1 MDTPRS
7 VCSDPCL
14 SGYRKCLQSGRLPCC
29 FDCVLCNDGEITNS
43 TAMEKCENCP
53 DDQWPNFYRNQCIKR
68 PLHFLSYEDPL
79 GKTLTIVA
87 FVFSAITAMVLWIFV
102 KYRKTPL
109 VRANNCK
116 LSYVLLTSLFWDFL
130 LSFLFIGHPEEM
142 TCLIRQT
149 AFGFIFSVAISA
161 VLGKSITV
169 IIAFNATKPGSRLR
183 KLLGSKISVI
193 LVFICSMGELVICV
207 SWLICAPPF
216 VEYDTKTMAGHII
229 VQCNEGSIA
238 AFYFAVSYIGILASF
253 SFLIAFLSRN
263 LPDTYNETQYI
274 TFSMLVFCS
283 VWISFFPTYLC
294 TKGKTMVAVEV
305 FAILSSN
312 GALLCL
318 IFFPKCYIIL
328 LRPERDRKRN
338 FPLKVFTM

>member
-1 MDTPRS
+1 MSEFKMIFLNVPIWMY
-7 VCSDPCL
+7 VW
-14 SGYRKCLQSGRLPCC
+14 
-29 FDCVLCNDGEITNS
+29 
-43 TAMEKCENCP
+43 AMEKCERCP
-53 DDQWPNFYRNQCIKR
+53 DDQWPNLNRNQCIKR

-79 GKTLTIVA
+79 GKTLTVVA
-87 FVFSAITAMVLWIFV
+87 SIFSAITALVMWIFV

-109 VRANNCK
+109 VKANNCN
-116 LSYVLLTSLFWDFL
+116 LSYVLLISLFWGFL
-130 LSFLFIGHPEEM
+130 LSFLFVGLPEEV

-169 IIAFNATKPGSRLR
+169 IVAFNATKPGSRLR
-183 KLLGSKISVI
+183 KLLGSKISAF
-193 LVFICSMGELVICV
+193 LVCMCSLGELIICV

-216 VEYDTKTMAGHII
+216 LEYDTKTMSGHII
-229 VQCNEGSIA
+229 VQCNEGSVA
-238 AFYFAVSYIGILASF
+238 AFHFSVSYIGILAIF
-253 SFLIAFLSRN
+253 TFIIAFLSRK
-263 LPDTYNETQYI
+263 LPDRYNEAQYI

-294 TKGKTMVAVEV
+294 TKGKAMVAVEV

-312 GALLCL
+312 GAVLCL

-328 LRPERDRKRN
+328 LSPERNRKKN
-338 FPLKVFTM
+338 IPLKVSTM